1 MSFVRFAVVLCAV
14 ATIIS
19 ARAQAA
25 ESPEKDIVW
34 GANGHPLISYPGVA
48 IEEQLDALRD
58 LGMTSY
64 RVDITDIT
72 HIGELREIVAR
83 ARARGITILP
93 VVTPQ
98 FDMAQESPESLE
110 KRAYGLAFALVSSFK
125 GQIPVWELGNEMEN
139 YAIIQ
144 PCEMQDDG
152 KQYPCDYGPAGG
164 VTALEYY
171 GPRWKKVSA
180 VLKGMSRGAHDADPT
195 VRRAMGTA
203 GWGHLG
209 AFDRMQ
215 ADGIEWDISVWHM
228 YGEDPEWAF
237 KHLKTF
243 DKPIWVTEFNHP
255 KGSTGGK
262 DEQAQGLARSMS
274 MLVDL
279 QGTYGVEAAHVY
291 ELLDEPYWDDYE
303 AHMGLI
309 ELKKSG
315 DKSWAMAARKPAYEA
330 VKARISDENGGPL
343 PVLTVERAC
352 ELSYGPQP
360 AALPAS
366 AIVSYAFC
374 LALGREPDGAG
385 AASWAS
391 ELIRGR
397 PVDQIVMGM
406 LESEEFAKR
415 YNAGALSDTAYVTLV
430 RRLLL
435 GAPGSESEIA
445 QAAAALA
452 DSQTRSEFLAQTV
465 ASDAFRKRHPAL
477 AAEVAT
483 PPPPE
488 EISTASA
495 PKVERNCDV
504 NELSRPLEFERGQV
518 IYSYCL
524 VLGRWPDTLGLITW
538 TKDRKNGLTLEAHLA
553 GMLQSDEFAA
563 KYGTEELDNA
573 GYVTLLYRLFLD
585 RDPDQHGLASYVADL
600 HAGKTSRYGLT
611 QSILASDEFRAHH
624 EALYSA
630 LMPKRSRAEL
640 TQPRTLE

>member
-1 MSFVRFAVVLCAV
+1 MSFVRFAIALCAV
-14 ATIIS
+14 ATMFS
-19 ARAQAA
+19 ARVHAAQPPAQQ
-25 ESPEKDIVW
+25 IVW

-64 RVDITDIT
+64 RVDITDISY
-72 HIGELREIVAR
+72 IGELREIVAK

-152 KQYPCDYGPAGG
+152 KQYPCSYGPAGG

-180 VLKGMSRGAHDADPT
+180 VLKGMSRGAHDADPS

-215 ADGIEWDISVWHM
+215 ADGVAWDISVWHM

-243 DKPIWVTEFNHP
+243 GKPIWVTEFNHP
-255 KGSTGGK
+255 KGSTDGK
-262 DEQAQGLARSMS
+262 AEQAQGLERSMS

-279 QGTYGVEAAHVY
+279 QDTYKVEAAHVY

-309 ELKKSG
+309 ELKPAG
-315 DKSWAMAARKPAYEA
+315 DKAWAMATKKPAYEA
-330 VKARISDENGGPL
+330 IKARISDENGGP
-343 PVLTVERAC
+343 PPAVTVERAC
-352 ELSYGPQP
+352 ELPYGPQP
-360 AALPAS
+360 AALPATT
-366 AIVSYAFC
+366 IVSYAFC
-374 LALGREPDGAG
+374 LALGRAPDGAG

-415 YNAGALSDTAYVTLV
+415 YNAGALSDRAYVTLV

-435 GAPGSESEIA
+435 GAPGSESEIS
-445 QAAAALA
+445 QAAAVLA
-452 DSQTRSEFLAQTV
+452 DGQTRSAFLARTL
-465 ASDAFRKRHPAL
+465 ASDAFRKRHPVL
-477 AAEVAT
+477 AAEVAA
-483 PPPPE
+483 PPPPKE
-488 EISTASA
+488 VSTASA
-495 PKVERNCDV
+495 PKVERKCDV
-504 NELSRPLEFERGQV
+504 SELSRPLEFERGQV

-538 TKDRKNGLTLEAHLA
+538 TKDRKKGLSLEAHLI
-553 GMLQSDEFAA
+553 GMLKSDEFAA
-563 KYGTEELDNA
+563 KYGTRDLDNA
-573 GYVTLLYRLFLD
+573 EYVTLLYRLFLD
-585 RDPDQHGLASYVADL
+585 RDPDQHGLASYVAGL
-600 HAGKTSRYGLT
+600 HAGKTSREGLT
-611 QSILASDEFRAHH
+611 QSILASDEFRTHH
-624 EALYSA
+624 DALFSA
-630 LMPKRSRAEL
+630 VMPKRNRAEL
-640 TQPRTLE
+640 QQPRTLE